1 MFPVKIATFLRTT
14 FSQNTSGQLL
24 LKIYISYHE
33 FPIPTT
39 HAINQRLFLIFLLF
53 IFFSSLKAFIWD
65 SPVLF
70 HETSNDC
77 DVITVGDLFGRS
89 GYGIGMPK
97 GSPWSN
103 DISLS
108 ILHFHESGAMEE
120 LESTWIDF
128 GSCDKTQ
135 STGTTLGLQHML
147 GMGIT

>member
-1 MFPVKIATFLRTT
+1 
-14 FSQNTSGQLL
+14 
-24 LKIYISYHE
+24 
-33 FPIPTT
+33 
-39 HAINQRLFLIFLLF
+39 
-53 IFFSSLKAFIWD
+53 
-65 SPVLF
+65 
-70 HETSNDC
+70 
-77 DVITVGDLFGRS
+77 
-89 GYGIGMPK
+89 MPK